1 MRRNIGILVFF
12 LVLTAPIFC
21 QDEKQP
27 DCPKISVSG
36 PSGLPLI
43 STDGVIFD
51 FDASIED
58 PHPEIIG
65 FSWIAT
71 GGEIIDGQNTPHI
84 RVRQPEVEVGGNVT
98 ATIYVSGFPNG
109 CRNTDSAT
117 AGLTIGR
124 PARKIDEYDSVSLRK
139 EKARIDAALS
149 QFKKEPNMFLFVVMQ
164 APAADKR
171 LDARL
176 RTIGEYIGATLPAD
190 RFTLK
195 TINAKHVHMIIFLI
209 PPGTSL
215 PF

>member
-1 MRRNIGILVFF
+1 MLVVLCCRMRDMRRNIGILVFF

-71 GGEIIDGQNTPHI
+71 GGDPGK
-84 RVRQPEVEVGGNVT
+84 
-98 ATIYVSGFPNG
+98 
-109 CRNTDSAT
+109 TD
-117 AGLTIGR
+117 
-124 PARKIDEYDSVSLRK
+124 RKST
-139 EKARIDAALS
+139 
-149 QFKKEPNMFLFVVMQ
+149 
-164 APAADKR
+164 R
-171 LDARL
+171 L
-176 RTIGEYIGATLPAD
+176 
-190 RFTLK
+190 
-195 TINAKHVHMIIFLI
+195 NASHANI
-209 PPGTSL
+209 
-215 PF
+215 